1 MKCLTEG
8 YFSTQECA
16 RQCRA
21 PPVEVT
27 QYRKCPPGIFSLCC
41 LLTRGRGKGLPPKWK
56 TLRQMGEKV
65 EKGELN
71 KEFSLAE

>member
-8 YFSTQECA
+8 YFNTQECA

-41 LLTRGRGKGLPPKWK
+41 LLTRGCGKGLPPKWK
-56 TLRQMGEKV
+56 TLHQMGENVEKV
-65 EKGELN
+65 ELSKD
-71 KEFSLAE
+71 FSLDG